1 MPPEEQF
8 RLLFTRRFAQS
19 LSKVNFIAT
28 TAMPRVHT
36 DHTLTWCQVSD
47 KSLVPRVLS
56 LLNIAPAMNAV
67 LVSVRCT

>member
-1 MPPEEQF
+1 M
-8 RLLFTRRFAQS
+8 
-19 LSKVNFIAT
+19 
-28 TAMPRVHT
+28 AMPRVHT
-36 DHTLTWCQVSD
+36 DHALTWRQVSD